1 LRAARPWERD
11 GFCSADFS
19 HTTPKSKIEI
29 PSLVIAGADDG
40 ALDNS
45 RFETARPAFT
55 GPYFYIELD
64 GVGHFPQLEAPDA
77 VADHILSFLK
87 D

>member
-1 LRAARPWERD
+1 MLGYYWSI
-11 GFCSADFS
+11 FSAGAEGLGAL
-19 HTTPKSKIEI
+19 TPKSKIEI

-40 ALDNS
+40 ALDTS

-55 GPYFYIELD
+55 GPYSYIELD